1 MIAYAMAYNMAYMR
15 WRESHIRH
23 IMCIETRRL
32 ANESSHFQNVI
43 IVKHI
48 DHDYK
53 QAT

>member
-32 ANESSHFQNVI
+32 ANESPHI
-43 IVKHI
+43 II